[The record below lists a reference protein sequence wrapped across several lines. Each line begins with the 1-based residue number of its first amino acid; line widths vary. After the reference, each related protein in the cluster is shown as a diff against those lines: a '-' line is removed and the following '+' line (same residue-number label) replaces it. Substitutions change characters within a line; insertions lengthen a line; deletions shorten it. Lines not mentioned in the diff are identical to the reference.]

1 MSEQRQELERDLGL
15 YSVFA
20 VATGAMI
27 GSGIF
32 ILPGLAMAESGPA
45 VILAFVIAG
54 ILVLPAAVSIAE
66 LGTAM
71 PEAGG
76 DYIFIERG
84 LGPGAGTIAG
94 LGTWLMLMF
103 KGALAL
109 VGGMFYVE
117 AVRALPTVTASLPLE
132 LPIAGSSIA
141 MPGVE
146 ILAITIGVIL
156 IIVNIVGVKQ
166 TGGLQT
172 IMVAVMLLIMAG
184 FVFVSLGS
192 VEGEQYGDFFAE
204 GTTGLLAGTAMVLIS
219 YGGVTKV
226 AAVAEEIE
234 NPGRNLPLGLLA
246 SLLFTTALY
255 ALIVF
260 VLVGVINPD
269 QLAGSET
276 PMVDAVEPFFGF
288 FAVVLIV
295 VAAML
300 ALISTA
306 NAGILTASRY
316 PFALSRD
323 RLLPALFGSVNQR
336 LHTPVVA
343 ILITGGAM
351 LVIILLLPVEEIAK
365 TAGAFQIIVYIL
377 VNVALI
383 AFRVRKP
390 AWYEPEFRSPA
401 YPWLQ
406 MFGVASGIGIL
417 SQMDTLPLIGGAGFL
432 ALGTVWYLVYGRER
446 VNREGVIGE
455 AVAETIEPLQMDD
468 RPFRIVVPI
477 AQPDAQQN
485 WLWMAAA
492 MGVDEDDVEI
502 IPVNVVTVP
511 EQTALEQDL
520 EFEAERIERQN
531 ELLQIAED
539 AVGYFKVGVRTHAVV
554 GRDVSEAILHVIED
568 ERADLVVLGWHGERK
583 RTDFILGSN
592 IDPIVERAPSEV
604 ALVKHGGDRVGD
616 TVVFV
621 GPGPYSPVAARRAS
635 SLVHSESDATLTLV
649 HLLSDTTDDESPMNG
664 MDLIADVA
672 HKAGLDRDE
681 YTAEVIESEVSPSTL
696 VDIAEDYDT
705 VFIGATRRGHLERAL
720 FGTLPEKMAERV
732 SASVVIVRGE
742 EGAPR
747 LIRRALS
754 RRFSGR

>member
-1 MSEQRQELERDLGL
+1 MSETTQELERDLGL
-15 YSVFA
+15 YAVFA

-45 VILAFVIAG
+45 VILAFAIAG
-54 ILVLPAAVSIAE
+54 VLVLPAAVSIAE

-117 AVRALPTVTASLPLE
+117 AVRALPTYTVE
-132 LPIAGSSIA
+132 LPGVLHPIAA
-141 MPGVE
+141 TVMLPGVE

-156 IIVNIVGVKQ
+156 IAVNLIGVKQ
-166 TGGLQT
+166 TGGLQL

-184 FVFVSLGS
+184 FVVLTIGS
-192 VEGEQYGDFFAE
+192 VEGEQYGGFFAE
-204 GTTGLLAGTAMVLIS
+204 GTTGLLSGTAMVLIS

-260 VLVGVINPD
+260 VLVGVVD
-269 QLAGSET
+269 AEALAGSET
-276 PMVDAVEPFFGF
+276 PMVDAVEPFYGF
-288 FAVVLIV
+288 AAVVLIV
-295 VAAML
+295 LAAML

-323 RLLPALFGSVNQR
+323 RLLPAFFGSVNQR

-383 AFRVRKP
+383 AFRIRNPV
-390 AWYEPEFRSPA
+390 WYEPDFVAPA
-401 YPWLQ
+401 YPWVQL
-406 MFGVASGIGIL
+406 FGVASGIGIL
-417 SQMDTLPLIGGAGFL
+417 TQMDTLPLVGGVGFVI
-432 ALGTVWYLVYGRER
+432 LGTIWYLVYGRER
-446 VNREGVIGE
+446 VDREGVIGE
-455 AVAETIEPLQMDD
+455 AVAETIEPAAGEDK
-468 RPFRIVVPI
+468 PYRIVVPI
-477 AQPDAQQN
+477 ANAETQRQWI
-485 WLWMAAA
+485 WLAAA
-492 MGVDEDDVEI
+492 IASDREEAEI

-511 EQTALEQDL
+511 EQTSLAQDV

-531 ELLQIAED
+531 ELLAVAEE
-539 AVGYFKVGVRTHAVV
+539 AAAELEVGVRTHAMVA
-554 GRDVSEAILHVIED
+554 RDVSDAILHVIED
-568 ERADLVVLGWHGERK
+568 EHADLALIGWHGGR
-583 RTDFILGSN
+583 RHPRFAIGSI
-592 IDPIVERAPSEV
+592 IDPIVERAPCEV
-604 ALVKHGGDRVGD
+604 VLAKGGTNRVGRAV
-616 TVVFV
+616 TFV
-621 GPGPYSPVAARRAS
+621 GAGPYSPVAIRRAWS
-635 SLVHSESDATLTLV
+635 LVNSEPEATLSLVH
-649 HLLSDTTDDESPMNG
+649 
-664 MDLIADVA
+664 IADPEDEHGTRA
-672 HKAGLDRDE
+672 GMETIEEAASAAGLEPDAYE
-681 YTAEVIESEVSPSTL
+681 AEVVAGTDVEETM
-696 VDIAEDYDT
+696 IAVAAEYDT
-705 VFIGATRRGHLERAL
+705 VSIGASRTTHIEQAL
-720 FGTLPEKMAERV
+720 FGSLPESVGERV
-732 SASVVIVRGE
+732 SGTVLIVRGE

-747 LIRRALS
+747 SIRLALL
-754 RRFSGR
+754 RRLRGW